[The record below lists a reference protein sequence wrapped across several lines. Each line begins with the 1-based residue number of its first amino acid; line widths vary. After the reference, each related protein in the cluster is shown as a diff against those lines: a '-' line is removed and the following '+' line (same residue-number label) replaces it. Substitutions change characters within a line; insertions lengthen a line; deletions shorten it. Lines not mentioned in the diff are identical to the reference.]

1 MDIEQLRKDTPHC
14 EDLTHFNNAGAAL
27 PSRFVNESIL
37 EFLEAE
43 SRIGGYEIVE
53 ERANQISEFYTEAAA
68 LIKASPEEIAVTD
81 SASTAFSKAIF
92 SIPFEQ
98 GDKIITS
105 ELEYGNNFLNYLK
118 LKKEKGI
125 EIIIIGGDEAS
136 PININELENAID
148 SKVKLIAITHMP
160 TSGGVIAPVKEIG
173 KIAKENGVLYLVDTC
188 QSIGQCP
195 VSVDELQCD
204 FLNATSRK
212 YLRGPRGL
220 GFLYV
225 RKSILP
231 TLDPFSFEMLGA
243 EWKSQDRYDLNFSS
257 KMFETY
263 EKPYAFLMGFSAA
276 IKYANHLGIEQ
287 IWQRILELSTY
298 LREQLK
304 NVPGVKLYDGSGLR
318 SGIISLTKDGVDP
331 FKMHKQLQDKRIN
344 SSVLYQFT
352 SLLEMQK
359 KNLVN
364 GNRLSVHC
372 YNTKPEIDIIVSE
385 IDRM

>member
-1 MDIEQLRKDTPHC
+1 MNIEQLRKDTPHC
-14 EDLTHFNNAGAAL
+14 NDLTHFNNAGAAL
-27 PSRFVNESIL
+27 PSKFVNESIL

-53 ERANQISEFYTEAAA
+53 ERAKQIGEFYTEAAA
-68 LIKASPEEIAVTD
+68 LIKASPDEIAITD

-92 SIPFEQ
+92 SIPFKL

-125 EIIIIGGDEAS
+125 EIITIRGNEAS
-136 PININELENAID
+136 PISIEELKNAID

-160 TSGGVIAPVKEIG
+160 TSSGVIAPVKEIG
-173 KIAKENGVLYLVDTC
+173 KIAKENGILYLVDTC
-188 QSIGQCP
+188 QSIGQFP
-195 VSVDELQCD
+195 VYVDELQCD

-225 RKSILP
+225 RKRILAS
-231 TLDPFSFEMLGA
+231 LDPFSFEMLGA
-243 EWKSQDRYDLNFSS
+243 EWKSQERYDLNYSS

-263 EKPYAFLMGFSAA
+263 EKPYAFLIGFSAA
-276 IKYANHLGIEQ
+276 IKYANQLGIEN
-287 IWQRILELSTY
+287 IWQRISYLSNY
-298 LREQLK
+298 LREQLG
-304 NVPGVKLYDGSGLR
+304 NVSGVKLYDGSGLR
-318 SGIISLTKDGVDP
+318 SGIISFTKDGVDP
-331 FKMHKQLQDKRIN
+331 FKMHKELQDKKIN

-364 GNRLSVHC
+364 GNRLSLHC
-372 YNTKPEIDIIVSE
+372 YNTKTEINKVVSE
-385 IDRM
+385 IDKM